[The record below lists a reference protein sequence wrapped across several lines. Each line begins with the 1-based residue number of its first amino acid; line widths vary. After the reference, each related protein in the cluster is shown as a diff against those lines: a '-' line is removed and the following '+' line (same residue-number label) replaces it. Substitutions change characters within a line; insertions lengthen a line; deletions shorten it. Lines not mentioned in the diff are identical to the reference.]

1 MNQFFADKDL
11 SLIVPDKLYISD
23 VMINAKQVTFNWS
36 PVAPDCPVHYT
47 ILSSNCGSCPT
58 TTTNT
63 TVTCTDLPSDGGVC
77 TFAVQT
83 VPCGLISGEWTDN
96 ITLYLIPYEY
106 GMHALHTITSM
117 IIAYTMVT
125 IVNMYSGF

>member
-1 MNQFFADKDL
+1 MNACVIAKSILIRTGESNFADKDL
-11 SLIVPDKLYISD
+11 SLIVPDKPYISD
-23 VMINAKQVTFNWS
+23 VNARQVTFNWS
-36 PVAPDCPVHYT
+36 PAPIDCPVYYT

-63 TVTCTDLPSDGGVC
+63 TVACTDVPSDGGVC

-96 ITLYLIPYEY
+96 ITLYLIPNEY
-106 GMHALHTITSM
+106 GMFICTI
-117 IIAYTMVT
+117 YTNDNV
-125 IVNMYSGF
+125 